1 MKGEASGAEWEAVS
15 LACFQ
20 RKRKL
25 NAPESISRVIIC
37 RRAEKAEPLQKTTNK
52 KKKGAGEEVN
62 RMARWCMKVEKAS

>member
-1 MKGEASGAEWEAVS
+1 MGGDVIGVFSAENE
-15 LACFQ
+15 
-20 RKRKL
+20 KL